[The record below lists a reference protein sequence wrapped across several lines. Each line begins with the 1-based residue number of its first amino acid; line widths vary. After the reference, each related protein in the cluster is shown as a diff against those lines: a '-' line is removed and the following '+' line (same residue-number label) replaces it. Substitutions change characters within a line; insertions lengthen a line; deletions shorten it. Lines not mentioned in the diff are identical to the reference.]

1 MLKALNEL
9 ADAVGN
15 MFPAIDPVKPPS
27 PAGALDHVRS
37 LFPGLNSDTLHRTA
51 RLLDAVEAARD
62 VLSPVAEE
70 VTPAGI
76 AAGIAF
82 QILSDAAADAAPP
95 SAVPPAAPESR
106 NGYGLLLA
114 DALARGRVENLD
126 GTSRRECR
134 PLKP

>member
-1 MLKALNEL
+1 MLKALDEFT
-9 ADAVGN
+9 DAVGN
-15 MFPAIDPVKPPS
+15 MFPKIDPSNPP
-27 PAGALDHVRS
+27 AQNAALAQVRG
-37 LFPGLNSDTLHRTA
+37 LFPGLNGDALRHAA
-51 RLLDAVEAARD
+51 RLLDAVEVARD
-62 VLSPVAEE
+62 VLSPVTEE

-82 QILSDAAADAAPP
+82 QILADAAADAAPP

-114 DALARGRVENLD
+114 DALARGRGENLD
-126 GTSRRECR
+126 GSPRRECR